1 MNITLTFTLFIGALF
16 SSQVFAECSTNRN
29 ADISIT
35 KPDSQYTDHGDGTV
49 TDKQTGLM
57 WQKCTL
63 GLTGTSCVSGGALT
77 LSWQAALASANNN
90 TDYGY
95 SDWRVP
101 NKNELESLVEDACYN
116 LAINETVFPATAS
129 SPSYWSSSP
138 YANGNDYAWDVAFY
152 YGYVSF
158 NNKGSSGYVRL
169 VRGSQ

>member
-16 SSQVFAECSTNRN
+16 SSQVFAECTTNRN
-29 ADISIT
+29 TNIIIT

-63 GLTGTSCVSGGALT
+63 GLTGASCASGTALT
-77 LSWQAALASANNN
+77 LTWQAALASANNN
-90 TDYGY
+90 TDNGY

-101 NKNELESLVEDACYN
+101 NKKELESLAEDACYRP
-116 LAINETVFPATAS
+116 AINETVFPETAS
-129 SPSYWSSSP
+129 SRYWSSSP
-138 YANGNDYAWDVAFY
+138 GANDIDNAWVVNFG
-152 YGYVSF
+152 YGVVNGYD
-158 NNKGSSGYVRL
+158 KDSSYYVRL